1 MAKYPIYNLEI
12 DPEDETGMSTISL
25 VADPA
30 VEYNFLLF
38 DKDNR
43 RPMHLYCNNE
53 ERIVTGISLLADT
66 PIYRDHAPYG
76 QHYVVF
82 SKKLIKDMLL
92 KFMKLQNNSS
102 VSVNHTGTNIKG
114 VTLIECYII
123 NKDRGIVPIEFKNV
137 PDGSLITS
145 YKIEDDEIWSKVKAG
160 EYKGFSIEGCFTYDE
175 TQKEIETI
183 EEFIKELEKS
193 Y

>member
-43 RPMHLYCNNE
+43 QPMYFTNKE

-66 PIYRDHAPYG
+66 PIYRDQAPYG

-123 NKDRGIVPIEFKNV
+123 NKDRGIVPIEFKDV

-145 YKIEDDEIWSKVKAG
+145 YKVEDEEIWTKVKSG
-160 EYKGFSIEGCFTYDE
+160 EYKGFSIEGCFTYED

>member
-38 DKDNR
+38 DKDNSM
-43 RPMHLYCNNE
+43 PMYFTNKE

-66 PIYRDHAPYG
+66 PIYRDQAPYG

-123 NKDRGIVPIEFKNV
+123 NKDRGIVPIEFKDV

-145 YKIEDDEIWSKVKAG
+145 YKVEDNDIWTKVKSG
-160 EYKGFSIEGCFTYDE
+160 EYKGFSIEGCFTYED

>member
-38 DKDNR
+38 DKDNSR
-43 RPMHLYCNNE
+43 TRMYFTNKE

-66 PIYRDHAPYG
+66 PIYRDQAPYG

-123 NKDRGIVPIEFKNV
+123 NKDRGIVPIEFKDV

-145 YKIEDDEIWSKVKAG
+145 YKVEDNDIWSKVKSG
-160 EYKGFSIEGCFTYDE
+160 EYKGFSIEGCFTYEDTE
-175 TQKEIETI
+175 KEIETI

>member
-43 RPMHLYCNNE
+43 MPMYFTNKE
-53 ERIVTGISLLADT
+53 ERIVTGVSLLADT
-66 PIYRDHAPYG
+66 PIYRDQPPYG

-102 VSVNHTGTNIKG
+102 VSVNHTGTNVKG

-123 NKDRGIVPIEFKNV
+123 NKDRGIVPIEFKDV

-145 YKIEDDEIWSKVKAG
+145 YKIEDNDIWTKVKAG
-160 EYKGFSIEGCFTYDE
+160 EYKGFSIEGCFTYED
-175 TQKEIETI
+175 TQREIETI
-183 EEFIKELEKS
+183 EEFLKELEKS

>member
-43 RPMHLYCNNE
+43 QPMYFTNKE

-66 PIYRDHAPYG
+66 PIYRDQAPYG

-123 NKDRGIVPIEFKNV
+123 NKDRGIVPIEFKDV

-145 YKIEDDEIWSKVKAG
+145 YKIEDEEIWTKVKTG
-160 EYKGFSIEGCFTYDE
+160 EYKGFSIEGCFTYED

>member
-43 RPMHLYCNNE
+43 QPMYFTNKE

-66 PIYRDHAPYG
+66 PIYRDQAPYG

-123 NKDRGIVPIEFKNV
+123 NKDRGIVPIEFKDV

-145 YKIEDDEIWSKVKAG
+145 YKVEDEDIWTKVKSG
-160 EYKGFSIEGCFTYDE
+160 EYKGFSIEGCFTYED